1 MQEIYN
7 TIVFR
12 LICLFINKEF
22 MKERILCSLKNISFV
37 IIIALLGVACG
48 DDKEES
54 IDVGNEGGNGTVVG
68 TVVKVDVKKAGSL
81 SSLIGNDV
89 KFNITDLTVTGDIN
103 GDDIALIREMAGAD
117 VNGDETNGKLNNL
130 NLSNANLVSGGTY
143 YNGITQDIFLN
154 NELWQYMFYKCGSL
168 TTIVLPNN
176 IEHIGAFALSHS
188 GITLF
193 TIPNNIQ
200 TIGSEAFANCTK
212 LESIVIGNRI
222 VSAAENMLDGCIN
235 LKKITMLSDNSTY
248 TIEGKTFQ
256 DGMLFNESKSELIRC
271 CYLGSS
277 NYIVP
282 NGVKKIGDYAFTGC
296 NQLESI
302 TFSDDVIMVGK
313 YAFQNCRKLTS
324 VKIGS
329 GVSSM
334 SETAFEGCTNLEEF
348 VVIDN
353 KGAYSTQD
361 GILYNRSKTKVVR
374 CPLNKRG
381 IINLPTSIGTI
392 GDYAFSSCTG
402 ITSIYITETGTIGS
416 CAFSNCTNLESI
428 HIADRWNTVTFIMDY
443 AFENCVKLSSI
454 TIPACSKVWGEAFV
468 GCIGMKEIH
477 LKWGYLNSS
486 DLGFLYRLN
495 KDCKIFIPRG
505 HLGTYMK
512 YWTDIDR
519 LVEE

>member
-1 MQEIYN
+1 M
-7 TIVFR
+7 
-12 LICLFINKEF
+12 
-22 MKERILCSLKNISFV
+22 
-37 IIIALLGVACG
+37 
-48 DDKEES
+48 
-54 IDVGNEGGNGTVVG
+54 
-68 TVVKVDVKKAGSL
+68 
-81 SSLIGNDV
+81 
-89 KFNITDLTVTGDIN
+89 
-103 GDDIALIREMAGAD
+103 
-117 VNGDETNGKLNNL
+117 VNGGI
-130 NLSNANLVSGGTY
+130 Y
-143 YNGITQDIFLN
+143 YTGITQEVSSS

-168 TTIVLPNN
+168 TSIVLPNN
-176 IEHIGAFALSHS
+176 IAHIGAFALSYS
-188 GITLF
+188 GITSF

-200 TIGSEAFANCTK
+200 TIGNEAFANCTK
-212 LESIVIGNRI
+212 LESIVIGNSI

-235 LKKITMLSDNSTY
+235 LKKIRMLSDNSTY
-248 TIEGKTFQ
+248 TIEGKIFQ
-256 DGMLFNESKSELIRC
+256 NGMLFNESKSELIRC

-282 NGVKKIGDYAFTGC
+282 NGVKKVGDYAFTGC

-313 YAFQNCRKLTS
+313 YAFQNCHKLTS

-334 SETAFEGCTNLEEF
+334 SETAFEGCANLDEF

-381 IINLPTSIGTI
+381 IINLPASIGTI

>member
-1 MQEIYN
+1 M
-7 TIVFR
+7 
-12 LICLFINKEF
+12 
-22 MKERILCSLKNISFV
+22 
-37 IIIALLGVACG
+37 
-48 DDKEES
+48 
-54 IDVGNEGGNGTVVG
+54 
-68 TVVKVDVKKAGSL
+68 
-81 SSLIGNDV
+81 
-89 KFNITDLTVTGDIN
+89 
-103 GDDIALIREMAGAD
+103 
-117 VNGDETNGKLNNL
+117 VNGGI
-130 NLSNANLVSGGTY
+130 Y
-143 YNGITQDIFLN
+143 YTGITQEVSSS

-168 TTIVLPNN
+168 TSIVLPNN
-176 IEHIGAFALSHS
+176 IAHIGAFALSYS
-188 GITLF
+188 GITSF

-200 TIGSEAFANCTK
+200 TIGNEAFRYCTK
-212 LESIVIGNRI
+212 LESIVIGNSI

-235 LKKITMLSDNSTY
+235 LKKIRMLSDNSTY
-248 TIEGKTFQ
+248 TIEGKIFQ
-256 DGMLFNESKSELIRC
+256 NGMLFNESKSELIRC

-282 NGVKKIGDYAFTGC
+282 NGVKKVGDYAFTGC

-313 YAFQNCRKLTS
+313 YAFQNCHKLTS

-334 SETAFEGCTNLEEF
+334 SETAFEGCANLDEF

-381 IINLPTSIGTI
+381 IINLPASIGTI

>member
-1 MQEIYN
+1 MKKVGALS
-7 TIVFR
+7 T
-12 LICLFINKEF
+12 LISDN
-22 MKERILCSLKNISFV
+22 
-37 IIIALLGVACG
+37 
-48 DDKEES
+48 
-54 IDVGNEGGNGTVVG
+54 
-68 TVVKVDVKKAGSL
+68 
-81 SSLIGNDV
+81 V
-89 KFNITDLTVTGDIN
+89 KFNITDLRIMGDIN

-117 VNGDETNGKLNNL
+117 VKGNETNGKLANL
-130 NLSNANLVSGGTY
+130 NLSNANLVNGGIY
-143 YNGITQDIFLN
+143 YTGITQEVSSS

-168 TTIVLPNN
+168 TSIVLPNN
-176 IEHIGAFALSHS
+176 IAHIGAFALSYS
-188 GITLF
+188 GITSF

-200 TIGSEAFANCTK
+200 TIGNEAFANCTK
-212 LESIVIGNRI
+212 LESIVIGNSI

-235 LKKITMLSDNSTY
+235 LKKIRMLSDNSTY
-248 TIEGKTFQ
+248 TIEGKIFQ
-256 DGMLFNESKSELIRC
+256 NGMLFNESKSELIRC

-282 NGVKKIGDYAFTGC
+282 NGVKKVGDYAFTGC

-313 YAFQNCRKLTS
+313 YAFQNCHKLTS

-334 SETAFEGCTNLEEF
+334 SETAFEGCANLDEF

-381 IINLPTSIGTI
+381 IINLPASIGTI

>member
-1 MQEIYN
+1 MSR
-7 TIVFR
+7 FR
-12 LICLFINKEF
+12 LVATALLVA
-22 MKERILCSLKNISFV
+22 LCAGFYSCGGDNDETPLNNDDNSNISNENGNSV
-37 IIIALLGVACG
+37 I
-48 DDKEES
+48 
-54 IDVGNEGGNGTVVG
+54 VG
-68 TVVKVDVKKAGSL
+68 TTAMVQLKKVGAL
-81 SSLIGNDV
+81 STLISDNV
-89 KFNITDLTVTGDIN
+89 KFNITDLRIMGDIN

-117 VNGDETNGKLNNL
+117 VKGNETNGKLANL
-130 NLSNANLVSGGTY
+130 NLSNANLVNGGIY
-143 YNGITQDIFLN
+143 YTGITQEVSSS

-168 TTIVLPNN
+168 TSIVLPNN
-176 IEHIGAFALSHS
+176 IAHIGAFALSYS
-188 GITLF
+188 GITSF

-200 TIGSEAFANCTK
+200 TIGNEAFISCH
-212 LESIVIGNRI
+212 
-222 VSAAENMLDGCIN
+222 
-235 LKKITMLSDNSTY
+235 
-248 TIEGKTFQ
+248 
-256 DGMLFNESKSELIRC
+256 
-271 CYLGSS
+271 
-277 NYIVP
+277 
-282 NGVKKIGDYAFTGC
+282 
-296 NQLESI
+296 
-302 TFSDDVIMVGK
+302 
-313 YAFQNCRKLTS
+313 KLTS

-334 SETAFEGCTNLEEF
+334 SETAFEGCANLDEF

-381 IINLPTSIGTI
+381 IINLPASIGTI

>member
-1 MQEIYN
+1 MA
-7 TIVFR
+7 TALLVA
-12 LICLFINKEF
+12 
-22 MKERILCSLKNISFV
+22 LCAGFYSCGGGNDETPLNNDDNSNISNENGNSV
-37 IIIALLGVACG
+37 I
-48 DDKEES
+48 
-54 IDVGNEGGNGTVVG
+54 VG
-68 TVVKVDVKKAGSL
+68 TTAMVQLKKVGAL
-81 SSLIGNDV
+81 STLISDNV
-89 KFNITDLTVTGDIN
+89 KFNITNLRIIGDIN
-103 GDDIALIREMAGAD
+103 GD
-117 VNGDETNGKLNNL
+117 GKLTNL
-130 NLSNANLVSGGTY
+130 NLLNANLVSGGTY

-188 GITLF
+188 GITSF

-212 LESIVIGNRI
+212 LESIVIGNSI

-256 DGMLFNESKSELIRC
+256 NGMLFNESKSELIRC

-313 YAFQNCRKLTS
+313 YTFQNCRKLTS

-334 SETAFEGCTNLEEF
+334 SETAFEGCTNLDEF

-381 IINLPTSIGTI
+381 IINLPASIGTI

-402 ITSIYITETGTIGS
+402 ITSIYITETGTIGNF
-416 CAFSNCTNLESI
+416 AFSNCANLESI
-428 HIADRWNTVTFIMDY
+428 HIADRWNTHTFIMDY

-468 GCIGMKEIH
+468 GCTGMKEIH
-477 LKWGYLNSS
+477 LKWGYLNSG

>member
-1 MQEIYN
+1 MSR
-7 TIVFR
+7 FR
-12 LICLFINKEF
+12 LVATALLVA
-22 MKERILCSLKNISFV
+22 LCAGFYSCGGDNDETPLNNDDNSNISNENGNSV
-37 IIIALLGVACG
+37 I
-48 DDKEES
+48 
-54 IDVGNEGGNGTVVG
+54 VG
-68 TVVKVDVKKAGSL
+68 TTAMVQLKKVGAL
-81 SSLIGNDV
+81 STLISDNV
-89 KFNITDLTVTGDIN
+89 KFNITDLRIMGDIN

-117 VNGDETNGKLNNL
+117 VKGNETNGKLANL
-130 NLSNANLVSGGTY
+130 NLSNANLVNGGIY
-143 YNGITQDIFLN
+143 YTGITPEVSSS

-168 TTIVLPNN
+168 TSIVLPNN
-176 IEHIGAFALSHS
+176 IAHIGAFALSYS
-188 GITLF
+188 GITSF

-200 TIGSEAFANCTK
+200 TIGNEAFANCTK
-212 LESIVIGNRI
+212 LESIVIGNSI

-235 LKKITMLSDNSTY
+235 LKKIRMLSDNSTY
-248 TIEGKTFQ
+248 TEGKIFQ
-256 DGMLFNESKSELIRC
+256 NGMLFNESKSELIRC

-282 NGVKKIGDYAFTGC
+282 NGVKKVGDYAFTGC

-313 YAFQNCRKLTS
+313 YAFQNCHKLTS

-334 SETAFEGCTNLEEF
+334 SETAFEGCANLDEF

-381 IINLPTSIGTI
+381 IINLPASIGTI

>member
-1 MQEIYN
+1 MSR
-7 TIVFR
+7 FR
-12 LICLFINKEF
+12 LVATALLVA
-22 MKERILCSLKNISFV
+22 LCAGFYSCGGDNDETPLNNDDNSNISNENGNSV
-37 IIIALLGVACG
+37 I
-48 DDKEES
+48 
-54 IDVGNEGGNGTVVG
+54 VG
-68 TVVKVDVKKAGSL
+68 TTAMVQLKKVGAL
-81 SSLIGNDV
+81 STLISDNV
-89 KFNITDLTVTGDIN
+89 KFNITDLRIMGDIN

-117 VNGDETNGKLNNL
+117 VKGNETNGKLANL
-130 NLSNANLVSGGTY
+130 NLSNANLVNGGIY
-143 YNGITQDIFLN
+143 YTGITQEVSSS

-168 TTIVLPNN
+168 TSIVLPNN
-176 IEHIGAFALSHS
+176 IAHIGAFALSYS
-188 GITLF
+188 GITSF

-200 TIGSEAFANCTK
+200 TIGNEAFCHCTK
-212 LESIVIGNRI
+212 LESIVIGNSI

-235 LKKITMLSDNSTY
+235 LKKIRMLSDNSTY
-248 TIEGKTFQ
+248 TIEGKIFQ
-256 DGMLFNESKSELIRC
+256 NGMLFNESKSELIRC

-282 NGVKKIGDYAFTGC
+282 NGVKKVGDYAFTGC

-313 YAFQNCRKLTS
+313 YAFQNCHKLTS

-334 SETAFEGCTNLEEF
+334 SETAFEGCANLDEF

-381 IINLPTSIGTI
+381 IINLPASIGTI

>member
-1 MQEIYN
+1 M
-7 TIVFR
+7 
-12 LICLFINKEF
+12 
-22 MKERILCSLKNISFV
+22 
-37 IIIALLGVACG
+37 
-48 DDKEES
+48 
-54 IDVGNEGGNGTVVG
+54 
-68 TVVKVDVKKAGSL
+68 
-81 SSLIGNDV
+81 
-89 KFNITDLTVTGDIN
+89 
-103 GDDIALIREMAGAD
+103 
-117 VNGDETNGKLNNL
+117 VNGGI
-130 NLSNANLVSGGTY
+130 Y
-143 YNGITQDIFLN
+143 YTGITQEVSSS

-168 TTIVLPNN
+168 TSIVLPNN
-176 IEHIGAFALSHS
+176 IAHIGAFALSYS
-188 GITLF
+188 GITSF

-200 TIGSEAFANCTK
+200 TIGNEAFYGCTK
-212 LESIVIGNRI
+212 LESIVIGNSI

-235 LKKITMLSDNSTY
+235 LKKIRMLSDNSTY
-248 TIEGKTFQ
+248 TIEGKIFQ
-256 DGMLFNESKSELIRC
+256 NGMLFNESKSELIRC

-282 NGVKKIGDYAFTGC
+282 NGVKKVGDYAFTGC

-313 YAFQNCRKLTS
+313 YAFQNCHKLTS

-334 SETAFEGCTNLEEF
+334 SETAFEGCANLDEF

-381 IINLPTSIGTI
+381 IINLPASIGTI

>member
-1 MQEIYN
+1 MSR
-7 TIVFR
+7 FR
-12 LICLFINKEF
+12 LVATALLVA
-22 MKERILCSLKNISFV
+22 LCAGFYSCGGDNDETPLNNDDNSNISNENGNSV
-37 IIIALLGVACG
+37 I
-48 DDKEES
+48 
-54 IDVGNEGGNGTVVG
+54 VG
-68 TVVKVDVKKAGSL
+68 TTAMVQLKKVGAL
-81 SSLIGNDV
+81 STLISDNV
-89 KFNITDLTVTGDIN
+89 KFNITDLRIMGDIN

-117 VNGDETNGKLNNL
+117 VKGNETNGKLANL
-130 NLSNANLVSGGTY
+130 NLSNANLVNGGIY
-143 YNGITQDIFLN
+143 YTGITQEVSSS

-168 TTIVLPNN
+168 TSIVLPNN
-176 IEHIGAFALSHS
+176 IAHIGAFALSYS
-188 GITLF
+188 GITPF
-193 TIPNNIQ
+193 TIPNNI
-200 TIGSEAFANCTK
+200 
-212 LESIVIGNRI
+212 I

-235 LKKITMLSDNSTY
+235 LKKIRMLSDNSTY
-248 TIEGKTFQ
+248 TIEGKIFQ
-256 DGMLFNESKSELIRC
+256 NGMLFNESKSELIRC

-282 NGVKKIGDYAFTGC
+282 NGVKKVGDYAFTGC

-313 YAFQNCRKLTS
+313 YAFQNCHKLTS

-334 SETAFEGCTNLEEF
+334 SETAFEGCANLDEF

-381 IINLPTSIGTI
+381 IINLPASIGTI